1 MRVTKRSGRVEDV
14 KFDNVTN
21 RISKLTEGLSNS
33 VDVTKVAQQV
43 FSSIYDGI
51 NTHEIDTLSAEICI
65 GMITSDPDYEILATR
80 ITASNIQKR
89 AANNFHIAM
98 RKLHK
103 AGIVTHEVLEVSSKV
118 KDDIKPE
125 RDYDFG
131 YFGLKTLEKGY
142 LQKIDGEIIETP
154 QYMYMRVAIGIHGHD
169 TERVL
174 ETYDALSK
182 GLFIHATP
190 TLFNAGT
197 PRPQMSSCFVAG
209 TAVFTTNRGPVPI
222 EEVCIGDNV
231 VTHTGSI
238 KPVLQ
243 THKNLLGDRTL
254 FDVKIY
260 KTPGFQVTGN
270 HRFWSIT
277 KEQLHWKDEPQW
289 NSIEHLRVGDWISIP
304 KTKLNTVYEILDMYE
319 LLKDENG
326 TEHWTYSFEFDGTKM
341 RRLTHFT
348 SEYRPNGI
356 TLKGEWFERYI
367 KVDEDFAWFIG
378 SWYGDGCITYQR
390 SSAKSKRTPTHRG
403 ISFAQNPN
411 NTTFIEKIEKI
422 GCKYLGVHACISKSK
437 KRNCLSIS
445 FNNSAIGNAFNIL
458 FGRWSSGKF
467 LWPNMYSWNR
477 NMVSAF
483 IGGLVS
489 TDGCC
494 TLRGNVTVQLTNQPL
509 IKSIFHLSR
518 SVGLDTSLTVGSKPY
533 KDRKQYIGRI
543 QFPWIPEIMKWVYK
557 HYDDNRLYKSERANT
572 TLEIDGKIFLRINA
586 KTRVKDNLP
595 EFVYTLGVKDDH
607 SYTVQ
612 GVIAENCFLI
622 ANKEDSIDGIYDTV
636 KECARIS
643 KWAGGIGLHIHDVR
657 ANKSHIRGTNGT
669 SDGIIPMLRVYNST
683 ARYVNQAGR
692 RKGSIAV
699 YLEPWHA
706 DILDFL
712 EIRLNQGDEEA
723 RCRDLFSAMWI
734 PDLFMKRVE
743 SGGNWSLFCPD
754 QAKGLSD
761 VYGKEFEDLYEKYE
775 AEGLARK
782 VVPASEVWKAIIKSQ
797 SETGTPYMLY
807 KDACNEKS
815 NHKHVGTIKSSNL
828 CVAPETK
835 ILTSKG
841 QQIISELVDQ
851 DVEVWNGDEFSN
863 VTIRQTGKN
872 QKLLTVKT
880 SKGLELRCTPYHK
893 FWIVGHNEPI
903 EAQNLEKGMKIIKHS
918 LPVINHNTENMKYAY
933 THGLFCADGTT
944 SSHGNPKR
952 CLFKAKNNGFCMR
965 HQKNLKDYEED
976 DDGTCQANSYSEQ
989 KFLDLYHVKKK
1000 LMKFIDYDY
1009 ASNNDACNKIRLRLP
1024 KDIDEKYTVPTECSL
1039 ESKLEW
1045 FAGLIDG
1052 DGCVTKHQGGRG
1064 ISIQIGSIHYNF
1076 LNDVLLMLQTIGVNS
1091 RINLSRNESI
1101 KELPGGS
1108 YTCKKLWRLLIPS
1121 GGVELLKTLGLNTRR
1136 VNINT
1141 ENLPNRQALHFD
1153 KIVSVEDLGETSDTF
1168 CFNEP
1173 LKHRGIFNG
1182 ILTGNCTEILEYTDK
1197 DETAVCNLASIALPK
1212 YVDVEK
1218 KEFNHEELH
1227 RVTKMVTRNLNKVID
1242 KNFYPTENGE
1252 RSNMRHRP
1260 IGIGVQGLAD
1270 VFIMLRMSFG
1280 SEESRKLNRDIFET
1294 IYHASLES
1302 SCELAEMYGTYETFK
1317 GSPFSQGILQFD
1329 MWDRDP
1335 KFSGRYDWN
1344 AMRELV
1350 KKGTRNS
1357 LLLAPMPTASTSQIL
1372 GNNECFEPYTTNI
1385 YLRRTL
1391 AGEFVV
1397 VNKHLVNDLKE
1408 RGLWSKE
1415 MKDLMVKANG
1425 SVQNIIDIPD
1435 DLKELYKTVW
1445 EMSQKTI
1452 IDMAADRGVYI
1463 DQSQSMNLFVESPT
1477 LSKLSSMHMYAWK
1490 TGLKTGMYYLRS
1502 KAKARPIQFSLEAEC
1517 AMCSA

>member
-1 MRVTKRSGRVEDV
+1 
-14 KFDNVTN
+14 
-21 RISKLTEGLSNS
+21 
-33 VDVTKVAQQV
+33 
-43 FSSIYDGI
+43 
-51 NTHEIDTLSAEICI
+51 
-65 GMITSDPDYEILATR
+65 
-80 ITASNIQKR
+80 
-89 AANNFHIAM
+89 
-98 RKLHK
+98 
-103 AGIVTHEVLEVSSKV
+103 
-118 KDDIKPE
+118 
-125 RDYDFG
+125 
-131 YFGLKTLEKGY
+131 
-142 LQKIDGEIIETP
+142 
-154 QYMYMRVAIGIHGHD
+154 
-169 TERVL
+169 
-174 ETYDALSK
+174 
-182 GLFIHATP
+182 
-190 TLFNAGT
+190 
-197 PRPQMSSCFVAG
+197 
-209 TAVFTTNRGPVPI
+209 
-222 EEVCIGDNV
+222 
-231 VTHTGSI
+231 
-238 KPVLQ
+238 
-243 THKNLLGDRTL
+243 
-254 FDVKIY
+254 
-260 KTPGFQVTGN
+260 
-270 HRFWSIT
+270 
-277 KEQLHWKDEPQW
+277 
-289 NSIEHLRVGDWISIP
+289 
-304 KTKLNTVYEILDMYE
+304 
-319 LLKDENG
+319 
-326 TEHWTYSFEFDGTKM
+326 
-341 RRLTHFT
+341 
-348 SEYRPNGI
+348 
-356 TLKGEWFERYI
+356 
-367 KVDEDFAWFIG
+367 
-378 SWYGDGCITYQR
+378 
-390 SSAKSKRTPTHRG
+390 
-403 ISFAQNPN
+403 
-411 NTTFIEKIEKI
+411 
-422 GCKYLGVHACISKSK
+422 
-437 KRNCLSIS
+437 
-445 FNNSAIGNAFNIL
+445 
-458 FGRWSSGKF
+458 
-467 LWPNMYSWNR
+467 
-477 NMVSAF
+477 
-483 IGGLVS
+483 
-489 TDGCC
+489 
-494 TLRGNVTVQLTNQPL
+494 
-509 IKSIFHLSR
+509 
-518 SVGLDTSLTVGSKPY
+518 
-533 KDRKQYIGRI
+533 
-543 QFPWIPEIMKWVYK
+543 
-557 HYDDNRLYKSERANT
+557 
-572 TLEIDGKIFLRINA
+572 
-586 KTRVKDNLP
+586 
-595 EFVYTLGVKDDH
+595 
-607 SYTVQ
+607 
-612 GVIAENCFLI
+612 
-622 ANKEDSIDGIYDTV
+622 
-636 KECARIS
+636 
-643 KWAGGIGLHIHDVR
+643 
-657 ANKSHIRGTNGT
+657 
-669 SDGIIPMLRVYNST
+669 
-683 ARYVNQAGR
+683 
-692 RKGSIAV
+692 
-699 YLEPWHA
+699 
-706 DILDFL
+706 
-712 EIRLNQGDEEA
+712 
-723 RCRDLFSAMWI
+723 MWI

-903 EAQNLEKGMKIIKHS
+903 EAQNLEKGMETIRYS
-918 LPVINHNTENMKYAY
+918 LP
-933 THGLFCADGTT
+933 
-944 SSHGNPKR
+944 
-952 CLFKAKNNGFCMR
+952 
-965 HQKNLKDYEED
+965 D
-976 DDGTCQANSYSEQ
+976 D
-989 KFLDLYHVKKK
+989 
-1000 LMKFIDYDY
+1000 
-1009 ASNNDACNKIRLRLP
+1009 ND
-1024 KDIDEKYTVPTECSL
+1024 T
-1039 ESKLEW
+1039 
-1045 FAGLIDG
+1045 
-1052 DGCVTKHQGGRG
+1052 
-1064 ISIQIGSIHYNF
+1064 
-1076 LNDVLLMLQTIGVNS
+1076 
-1091 RINLSRNESI
+1091 
-1101 KELPGGS
+1101 
-1108 YTCKKLWRLLIPS
+1108 
-1121 GGVELLKTLGLNTRR
+1121 
-1136 VNINT
+1136 
-1141 ENLPNRQALHFD
+1141 HFD

-1182 ILTGNCTEILEYTDK
+1182 ILTGNCTEIIEYTDK

>member
-21 RISKLTEGLSNS
+21 RISKLTEGLSET
-33 VDVTKVAQQV
+33 VDVTKIAQQV

-51 NTHEIDTLSAEICI
+51 KTPEIDTLSAEICI

-125 RDYDFG
+125 RDFEFG

-154 QYMYMRVAIGIHGHD
+154 QYLYMRVAIGIHGHD
-169 TERVL
+169 IDHVL

-197 PRPQMSSCFVAG
+197 PRPQMSSCF
-209 TAVFTTNRGPVPI
+209 
-222 EEVCIGDNV
+222 
-231 VTHTGSI
+231 
-238 KPVLQ
+238 
-243 THKNLLGDRTL
+243 
-254 FDVKIY
+254 
-260 KTPGFQVTGN
+260 
-270 HRFWSIT
+270 
-277 KEQLHWKDEPQW
+277 
-289 NSIEHLRVGDWISIP
+289 
-304 KTKLNTVYEILDMYE
+304 
-319 LLKDENG
+319 
-326 TEHWTYSFEFDGTKM
+326 
-341 RRLTHFT
+341 
-348 SEYRPNGI
+348 
-356 TLKGEWFERYI
+356 
-367 KVDEDFAWFIG
+367 
-378 SWYGDGCITYQR
+378 
-390 SSAKSKRTPTHRG
+390 
-403 ISFAQNPN
+403 
-411 NTTFIEKIEKI
+411 
-422 GCKYLGVHACISKSK
+422 
-437 KRNCLSIS
+437 
-445 FNNSAIGNAFNIL
+445 
-458 FGRWSSGKF
+458 
-467 LWPNMYSWNR
+467 
-477 NMVSAF
+477 
-483 IGGLVS
+483 
-489 TDGCC
+489 
-494 TLRGNVTVQLTNQPL
+494 
-509 IKSIFHLSR
+509 
-518 SVGLDTSLTVGSKPY
+518 
-533 KDRKQYIGRI
+533 
-543 QFPWIPEIMKWVYK
+543 
-557 HYDDNRLYKSERANT
+557 
-572 TLEIDGKIFLRINA
+572 
-586 KTRVKDNLP
+586 
-595 EFVYTLGVKDDH
+595 
-607 SYTVQ
+607 
-612 GVIAENCFLI
+612 LI

-643 KWAGGIGLHIHDVR
+643 KWAGGIGLHVHDVR

-743 SGGNWSLFCPD
+743 SDGNWSLFCPD
-754 QAKGLSD
+754 TARGLSD

-775 AEGLARK
+775 TDGLATK
-782 VVPASEVWKAIIKSQ
+782 VVPASEIWKAIIKSQ

-815 NHKHVGTIKSSNL
+815 NHKHLGTIKSSNL
-828 CVAPETK
+828 C
-835 ILTSKG
+835 
-841 QQIISELVDQ
+841 
-851 DVEVWNGDEFSN
+851 
-863 VTIRQTGKN
+863 
-872 QKLLTVKT
+872 
-880 SKGLELRCTPYHK
+880 
-893 FWIVGHNEPI
+893 
-903 EAQNLEKGMKIIKHS
+903 
-918 LPVINHNTENMKYAY
+918 
-933 THGLFCADGTT
+933 
-944 SSHGNPKR
+944 
-952 CLFKAKNNGFCMR
+952 
-965 HQKNLKDYEED
+965 
-976 DDGTCQANSYSEQ
+976 
-989 KFLDLYHVKKK
+989 
-1000 LMKFIDYDY
+1000 
-1009 ASNNDACNKIRLRLP
+1009 
-1024 KDIDEKYTVPTECSL
+1024 
-1039 ESKLEW
+1039 
-1045 FAGLIDG
+1045 
-1052 DGCVTKHQGGRG
+1052 
-1064 ISIQIGSIHYNF
+1064 
-1076 LNDVLLMLQTIGVNS
+1076 
-1091 RINLSRNESI
+1091 
-1101 KELPGGS
+1101 
-1108 YTCKKLWRLLIPS
+1108 
-1121 GGVELLKTLGLNTRR
+1121 
-1136 VNINT
+1136 
-1141 ENLPNRQALHFD
+1141 
-1153 KIVSVEDLGETSDTF
+1153 
-1168 CFNEP
+1168 
-1173 LKHRGIFNG
+1173 
-1182 ILTGNCTEILEYTDK
+1182 TEILEFTDK

-1227 RVTKMVTRNLNKVID
+1227 RVTKMITRNLNKVID
-1242 KNFYPTENGE
+1242 KNFYPTENGK

-1270 VFIMLRMSFG
+1270 VFIMLRMTFG
-1280 SEESRKLNRDIFET
+1280 SEESRKLNIDIFET

-1302 SCELAEMYGTYETFK
+1302 SCELAEMYGPYETFK
-1317 GSPFSQGILQFD
+1317 GSPFSKGILQFD

-1344 AMRELV
+1344 AMRKLV
-1350 KKGTRNS
+1350 KKGTMNS

-1477 LSKLSSMHMYAWK
+1477 ISKLSSMHMYAWK

-1502 KAKARPIQFSLEAEC
+1502 KAKSRPIQFSLEAEC
-1517 AMCSA
+1517 SMCSA

>member
-21 RISKLTEGLSNS
+21 RISKLTEGLSET
-33 VDVTKVAQQV
+33 VDVTKIAQQV

-51 NTHEIDTLSAEICI
+51 KTPEIDTLSAEICI

-118 KDDIKPE
+118 KDEIKPE
-125 RDYDFG
+125 RDFEFG

-154 QYMYMRVAIGIHGHD
+154 QYLYMRVAIGIHGHD
-169 TERVL
+169 IDHVL

-197 PRPQMSSCFVAG
+197 PRPQMSSCF
-209 TAVFTTNRGPVPI
+209 
-222 EEVCIGDNV
+222 
-231 VTHTGSI
+231 
-238 KPVLQ
+238 
-243 THKNLLGDRTL
+243 
-254 FDVKIY
+254 
-260 KTPGFQVTGN
+260 
-270 HRFWSIT
+270 
-277 KEQLHWKDEPQW
+277 
-289 NSIEHLRVGDWISIP
+289 
-304 KTKLNTVYEILDMYE
+304 
-319 LLKDENG
+319 
-326 TEHWTYSFEFDGTKM
+326 
-341 RRLTHFT
+341 
-348 SEYRPNGI
+348 
-356 TLKGEWFERYI
+356 
-367 KVDEDFAWFIG
+367 
-378 SWYGDGCITYQR
+378 
-390 SSAKSKRTPTHRG
+390 
-403 ISFAQNPN
+403 
-411 NTTFIEKIEKI
+411 
-422 GCKYLGVHACISKSK
+422 
-437 KRNCLSIS
+437 
-445 FNNSAIGNAFNIL
+445 
-458 FGRWSSGKF
+458 
-467 LWPNMYSWNR
+467 
-477 NMVSAF
+477 
-483 IGGLVS
+483 
-489 TDGCC
+489 
-494 TLRGNVTVQLTNQPL
+494 
-509 IKSIFHLSR
+509 
-518 SVGLDTSLTVGSKPY
+518 
-533 KDRKQYIGRI
+533 
-543 QFPWIPEIMKWVYK
+543 
-557 HYDDNRLYKSERANT
+557 
-572 TLEIDGKIFLRINA
+572 
-586 KTRVKDNLP
+586 
-595 EFVYTLGVKDDH
+595 
-607 SYTVQ
+607 
-612 GVIAENCFLI
+612 LI

-643 KWAGGIGLHIHDVR
+643 KWAGGIGLHVHDVR

-743 SGGNWSLFCPD
+743 SDGNWSLFCPD

-761 VYGKEFEDLYEKYE
+761 VYGKEFEELYEKYE
-775 AEGLARK
+775 SEGIATK
-782 VVPASEVWKAIIKSQ
+782 VVPASEIWKAIIKSQ

-828 CVAPETK
+828 C
-835 ILTSKG
+835 
-841 QQIISELVDQ
+841 
-851 DVEVWNGDEFSN
+851 
-863 VTIRQTGKN
+863 
-872 QKLLTVKT
+872 
-880 SKGLELRCTPYHK
+880 
-893 FWIVGHNEPI
+893 
-903 EAQNLEKGMKIIKHS
+903 
-918 LPVINHNTENMKYAY
+918 
-933 THGLFCADGTT
+933 
-944 SSHGNPKR
+944 
-952 CLFKAKNNGFCMR
+952 
-965 HQKNLKDYEED
+965 
-976 DDGTCQANSYSEQ
+976 
-989 KFLDLYHVKKK
+989 
-1000 LMKFIDYDY
+1000 
-1009 ASNNDACNKIRLRLP
+1009 
-1024 KDIDEKYTVPTECSL
+1024 
-1039 ESKLEW
+1039 
-1045 FAGLIDG
+1045 
-1052 DGCVTKHQGGRG
+1052 
-1064 ISIQIGSIHYNF
+1064 
-1076 LNDVLLMLQTIGVNS
+1076 
-1091 RINLSRNESI
+1091 
-1101 KELPGGS
+1101 
-1108 YTCKKLWRLLIPS
+1108 
-1121 GGVELLKTLGLNTRR
+1121 
-1136 VNINT
+1136 
-1141 ENLPNRQALHFD
+1141 
-1153 KIVSVEDLGETSDTF
+1153 
-1168 CFNEP
+1168 
-1173 LKHRGIFNG
+1173 
-1182 ILTGNCTEILEYTDK
+1182 TEILEFTDK
-1197 DETAVCNLASIALPK
+1197 EETAVCNLASIALPK

-1242 KNFYPTENGE
+1242 KNFYPTENGK

-1270 VFIMLRMSFG
+1270 VFIMLRMTFG
-1280 SEESRKLNRDIFET
+1280 SEESRKLNIDIFET

-1302 SCELAEMYGTYETFK
+1302 SCELAEMYGPYETFK
-1317 GSPFSQGILQFD
+1317 GSPFSKGILQFD

-1344 AMRELV
+1344 AMRKLV
-1350 KKGTRNS
+1350 KKGTMNS

-1397 VNKHLVNDLKE
+1397 VNKHLVNDLKG

-1477 LSKLSSMHMYAWK
+1477 ISKLSSMHMYAWK

-1502 KAKARPIQFSLEAEC
+1502 KAKSRPIQFSLEAEC
-1517 AMCSA
+1517 SMCSA

>member
-21 RISKLTEGLSNS
+21 RISKLTEGLSET
-33 VDVTKVAQQV
+33 VDVTKIAQQV

-51 NTHEIDTLSAEICI
+51 KTPEIDTLSAEICI

-118 KDDIKPE
+118 KDEIKPE
-125 RDYDFG
+125 RDFEFG

-142 LQKIDGEIIETP
+142 LQKIDGEVIETP
-154 QYMYMRVAIGIHGHD
+154 QYLYMRVAIGIHGHD
-169 TERVL
+169 IDHVL

-197 PRPQMSSCFVAG
+197 PRPQMSSCF
-209 TAVFTTNRGPVPI
+209 
-222 EEVCIGDNV
+222 
-231 VTHTGSI
+231 
-238 KPVLQ
+238 
-243 THKNLLGDRTL
+243 
-254 FDVKIY
+254 
-260 KTPGFQVTGN
+260 
-270 HRFWSIT
+270 
-277 KEQLHWKDEPQW
+277 
-289 NSIEHLRVGDWISIP
+289 
-304 KTKLNTVYEILDMYE
+304 
-319 LLKDENG
+319 
-326 TEHWTYSFEFDGTKM
+326 
-341 RRLTHFT
+341 
-348 SEYRPNGI
+348 
-356 TLKGEWFERYI
+356 
-367 KVDEDFAWFIG
+367 
-378 SWYGDGCITYQR
+378 
-390 SSAKSKRTPTHRG
+390 
-403 ISFAQNPN
+403 
-411 NTTFIEKIEKI
+411 
-422 GCKYLGVHACISKSK
+422 
-437 KRNCLSIS
+437 
-445 FNNSAIGNAFNIL
+445 
-458 FGRWSSGKF
+458 
-467 LWPNMYSWNR
+467 
-477 NMVSAF
+477 
-483 IGGLVS
+483 
-489 TDGCC
+489 
-494 TLRGNVTVQLTNQPL
+494 
-509 IKSIFHLSR
+509 
-518 SVGLDTSLTVGSKPY
+518 
-533 KDRKQYIGRI
+533 
-543 QFPWIPEIMKWVYK
+543 
-557 HYDDNRLYKSERANT
+557 
-572 TLEIDGKIFLRINA
+572 
-586 KTRVKDNLP
+586 
-595 EFVYTLGVKDDH
+595 
-607 SYTVQ
+607 
-612 GVIAENCFLI
+612 LI

-643 KWAGGIGLHIHDVR
+643 KWAGGIGLHVHDVR

-743 SGGNWSLFCPD
+743 SDGNWSLFCPD

-775 AEGLARK
+775 SEGIATK
-782 VVPASEVWKAIIKSQ
+782 VVPASEIWKAIIKSQ

-815 NHKHVGTIKSSNL
+815 NHKHIGTIKSSNL
-828 CVAPETK
+828 C
-835 ILTSKG
+835 
-841 QQIISELVDQ
+841 
-851 DVEVWNGDEFSN
+851 
-863 VTIRQTGKN
+863 
-872 QKLLTVKT
+872 
-880 SKGLELRCTPYHK
+880 
-893 FWIVGHNEPI
+893 
-903 EAQNLEKGMKIIKHS
+903 
-918 LPVINHNTENMKYAY
+918 
-933 THGLFCADGTT
+933 
-944 SSHGNPKR
+944 
-952 CLFKAKNNGFCMR
+952 
-965 HQKNLKDYEED
+965 
-976 DDGTCQANSYSEQ
+976 
-989 KFLDLYHVKKK
+989 
-1000 LMKFIDYDY
+1000 
-1009 ASNNDACNKIRLRLP
+1009 
-1024 KDIDEKYTVPTECSL
+1024 
-1039 ESKLEW
+1039 
-1045 FAGLIDG
+1045 
-1052 DGCVTKHQGGRG
+1052 
-1064 ISIQIGSIHYNF
+1064 
-1076 LNDVLLMLQTIGVNS
+1076 
-1091 RINLSRNESI
+1091 
-1101 KELPGGS
+1101 
-1108 YTCKKLWRLLIPS
+1108 
-1121 GGVELLKTLGLNTRR
+1121 
-1136 VNINT
+1136 
-1141 ENLPNRQALHFD
+1141 
-1153 KIVSVEDLGETSDTF
+1153 
-1168 CFNEP
+1168 
-1173 LKHRGIFNG
+1173 
-1182 ILTGNCTEILEYTDK
+1182 TEILEFTDK
-1197 DETAVCNLASIALPK
+1197 EETAVCNLASIALPK

-1227 RVTKMVTRNLNKVID
+1227 RVTKMVTRNLNRVID
-1242 KNFYPTENGE
+1242 KNFYPTENGK

-1270 VFIMLRMSFG
+1270 VFIMLRMTFG
-1280 SEESRKLNRDIFET
+1280 SEESRKLNIDIFET

-1302 SCELAEMYGTYETFK
+1302 SCELAEMYGPYETFK
-1317 GSPFSQGILQFD
+1317 GSPFSKGILQFD

-1344 AMRELV
+1344 AMRKLV
-1350 KKGTRNS
+1350 KKGTMNS

-1477 LSKLSSMHMYAWK
+1477 ISKLSSMHMYAWK

-1502 KAKARPIQFSLEAEC
+1502 KAKSRPIQFSLEAEC
-1517 AMCSA
+1517 SMCSA

>member
-21 RISKLTEGLSNS
+21 RISKLTEGLSET
-33 VDVTKVAQQV
+33 VDVTKIAQQV

-51 NTHEIDTLSAEICI
+51 KTPEIDTLSAEICI

-118 KDDIKPE
+118 KDEIKPE
-125 RDYDFG
+125 RDFEFG

-142 LQKIDGEIIETP
+142 LQKIDGEVIETP
-154 QYMYMRVAIGIHGHD
+154 QYLYMRVAIGIHGHD
-169 TERVL
+169 IDHVL

-197 PRPQMSSCFVAG
+197 PRPQMSSCF
-209 TAVFTTNRGPVPI
+209 
-222 EEVCIGDNV
+222 
-231 VTHTGSI
+231 
-238 KPVLQ
+238 
-243 THKNLLGDRTL
+243 
-254 FDVKIY
+254 
-260 KTPGFQVTGN
+260 
-270 HRFWSIT
+270 
-277 KEQLHWKDEPQW
+277 
-289 NSIEHLRVGDWISIP
+289 
-304 KTKLNTVYEILDMYE
+304 
-319 LLKDENG
+319 
-326 TEHWTYSFEFDGTKM
+326 
-341 RRLTHFT
+341 
-348 SEYRPNGI
+348 
-356 TLKGEWFERYI
+356 
-367 KVDEDFAWFIG
+367 
-378 SWYGDGCITYQR
+378 
-390 SSAKSKRTPTHRG
+390 
-403 ISFAQNPN
+403 
-411 NTTFIEKIEKI
+411 
-422 GCKYLGVHACISKSK
+422 
-437 KRNCLSIS
+437 
-445 FNNSAIGNAFNIL
+445 
-458 FGRWSSGKF
+458 
-467 LWPNMYSWNR
+467 
-477 NMVSAF
+477 
-483 IGGLVS
+483 
-489 TDGCC
+489 
-494 TLRGNVTVQLTNQPL
+494 
-509 IKSIFHLSR
+509 
-518 SVGLDTSLTVGSKPY
+518 
-533 KDRKQYIGRI
+533 
-543 QFPWIPEIMKWVYK
+543 
-557 HYDDNRLYKSERANT
+557 
-572 TLEIDGKIFLRINA
+572 
-586 KTRVKDNLP
+586 
-595 EFVYTLGVKDDH
+595 
-607 SYTVQ
+607 
-612 GVIAENCFLI
+612 LI

-643 KWAGGIGLHIHDVR
+643 KWAGGIGLHVHDVR

-743 SGGNWSLFCPD
+743 SDGNWSLFCPD

-775 AEGLARK
+775 SEGIATK
-782 VVPASEVWKAIIKSQ
+782 VVPASEIWKAIIKSQ

-828 CVAPETK
+828 C
-835 ILTSKG
+835 
-841 QQIISELVDQ
+841 
-851 DVEVWNGDEFSN
+851 
-863 VTIRQTGKN
+863 
-872 QKLLTVKT
+872 
-880 SKGLELRCTPYHK
+880 
-893 FWIVGHNEPI
+893 
-903 EAQNLEKGMKIIKHS
+903 
-918 LPVINHNTENMKYAY
+918 
-933 THGLFCADGTT
+933 
-944 SSHGNPKR
+944 
-952 CLFKAKNNGFCMR
+952 
-965 HQKNLKDYEED
+965 
-976 DDGTCQANSYSEQ
+976 
-989 KFLDLYHVKKK
+989 
-1000 LMKFIDYDY
+1000 
-1009 ASNNDACNKIRLRLP
+1009 
-1024 KDIDEKYTVPTECSL
+1024 
-1039 ESKLEW
+1039 
-1045 FAGLIDG
+1045 
-1052 DGCVTKHQGGRG
+1052 
-1064 ISIQIGSIHYNF
+1064 
-1076 LNDVLLMLQTIGVNS
+1076 
-1091 RINLSRNESI
+1091 
-1101 KELPGGS
+1101 
-1108 YTCKKLWRLLIPS
+1108 
-1121 GGVELLKTLGLNTRR
+1121 
-1136 VNINT
+1136 
-1141 ENLPNRQALHFD
+1141 
-1153 KIVSVEDLGETSDTF
+1153 
-1168 CFNEP
+1168 
-1173 LKHRGIFNG
+1173 
-1182 ILTGNCTEILEYTDK
+1182 TEILEFTDK
-1197 DETAVCNLASIALPK
+1197 EETAVCNLASIALPK

-1227 RVTKMVTRNLNKVID
+1227 RVTKMVTRNLNRVID
-1242 KNFYPTENGE
+1242 KNFYPTENGK

-1270 VFIMLRMSFG
+1270 VFIMLRMTFG
-1280 SEESRKLNRDIFET
+1280 SEESRKLNIDIFET

-1302 SCELAEMYGTYETFK
+1302 SCELAEMYGPYSTFK
-1317 GSPFSQGILQFD
+1317 GSPFSKGILQFD

-1344 AMRELV
+1344 AMRKLV
-1350 KKGTRNS
+1350 KKGTMNS

-1477 LSKLSSMHMYAWK
+1477 ISKLSSMHMYAWK

-1502 KAKARPIQFSLEAEC
+1502 KAKSRPIQFSLEAEC
-1517 AMCSA
+1517 SMCSA

>member
-21 RISKLTEGLSNS
+21 RISKLTEGLSET
-33 VDVTKVAQQV
+33 VDVTKIAQQV

-51 NTHEIDTLSAEICI
+51 KTPEIDTLSAEICI

-118 KDDIKPE
+118 KDDIKTE
-125 RDYDFG
+125 RDFEFG

-154 QYMYMRVAIGIHGHD
+154 QYLYMRVAIGIHGHD
-169 TERVL
+169 IDHVL

-197 PRPQMSSCFVAG
+197 PRPQMSSCF
-209 TAVFTTNRGPVPI
+209 
-222 EEVCIGDNV
+222 
-231 VTHTGSI
+231 
-238 KPVLQ
+238 
-243 THKNLLGDRTL
+243 
-254 FDVKIY
+254 
-260 KTPGFQVTGN
+260 
-270 HRFWSIT
+270 
-277 KEQLHWKDEPQW
+277 
-289 NSIEHLRVGDWISIP
+289 
-304 KTKLNTVYEILDMYE
+304 
-319 LLKDENG
+319 
-326 TEHWTYSFEFDGTKM
+326 
-341 RRLTHFT
+341 
-348 SEYRPNGI
+348 
-356 TLKGEWFERYI
+356 
-367 KVDEDFAWFIG
+367 
-378 SWYGDGCITYQR
+378 
-390 SSAKSKRTPTHRG
+390 
-403 ISFAQNPN
+403 
-411 NTTFIEKIEKI
+411 
-422 GCKYLGVHACISKSK
+422 
-437 KRNCLSIS
+437 
-445 FNNSAIGNAFNIL
+445 
-458 FGRWSSGKF
+458 
-467 LWPNMYSWNR
+467 
-477 NMVSAF
+477 
-483 IGGLVS
+483 
-489 TDGCC
+489 
-494 TLRGNVTVQLTNQPL
+494 
-509 IKSIFHLSR
+509 
-518 SVGLDTSLTVGSKPY
+518 
-533 KDRKQYIGRI
+533 
-543 QFPWIPEIMKWVYK
+543 
-557 HYDDNRLYKSERANT
+557 
-572 TLEIDGKIFLRINA
+572 
-586 KTRVKDNLP
+586 
-595 EFVYTLGVKDDH
+595 
-607 SYTVQ
+607 
-612 GVIAENCFLI
+612 LI

-643 KWAGGIGLHIHDVR
+643 KWAGGIGLHVHDVR

-669 SDGIIPMLRVYNST
+669 SDGIIPMLRVYNTT

-712 EIRLNQGDEEA
+712 EIRLNQGDEDA

-743 SGGNWSLFCPD
+743 SDGNWSLFCPD
-754 QAKGLSD
+754 VARGLSD

-775 AEGLARK
+775 ADGLATK
-782 VVPASEVWKAIIKSQ
+782 VVPASEIWKAIIKSQ

-815 NHKHVGTIKSSNL
+815 NHKHLGTIKSSNL
-828 CVAPETK
+828 C
-835 ILTSKG
+835 
-841 QQIISELVDQ
+841 
-851 DVEVWNGDEFSN
+851 
-863 VTIRQTGKN
+863 
-872 QKLLTVKT
+872 
-880 SKGLELRCTPYHK
+880 
-893 FWIVGHNEPI
+893 
-903 EAQNLEKGMKIIKHS
+903 
-918 LPVINHNTENMKYAY
+918 
-933 THGLFCADGTT
+933 
-944 SSHGNPKR
+944 
-952 CLFKAKNNGFCMR
+952 
-965 HQKNLKDYEED
+965 
-976 DDGTCQANSYSEQ
+976 
-989 KFLDLYHVKKK
+989 
-1000 LMKFIDYDY
+1000 
-1009 ASNNDACNKIRLRLP
+1009 
-1024 KDIDEKYTVPTECSL
+1024 
-1039 ESKLEW
+1039 
-1045 FAGLIDG
+1045 
-1052 DGCVTKHQGGRG
+1052 
-1064 ISIQIGSIHYNF
+1064 
-1076 LNDVLLMLQTIGVNS
+1076 
-1091 RINLSRNESI
+1091 
-1101 KELPGGS
+1101 
-1108 YTCKKLWRLLIPS
+1108 
-1121 GGVELLKTLGLNTRR
+1121 
-1136 VNINT
+1136 
-1141 ENLPNRQALHFD
+1141 
-1153 KIVSVEDLGETSDTF
+1153 
-1168 CFNEP
+1168 
-1173 LKHRGIFNG
+1173 
-1182 ILTGNCTEILEYTDK
+1182 TEIIEYTDK

-1242 KNFYPTENGE
+1242 KNFYPTENGK

-1270 VFIMLRMSFG
+1270 VFIMLRMTFG
-1280 SEESRKLNRDIFET
+1280 SEESRKLNIDIFET

-1302 SCELAEMYGTYETFK
+1302 SCELAEMYGPYESFK
-1317 GSPFSQGILQFD
+1317 GSPFSKGILQFD

-1344 AMRELV
+1344 AMRKLV
-1350 KKGTRNS
+1350 KKGTMNS

-1477 LSKLSSMHMYAWK
+1477 ISKLSSMHMYAWK

-1502 KAKARPIQFSLEAEC
+1502 KAKSRPIQFSLEAEC
-1517 AMCSA
+1517 SMCSA

>member
-21 RISKLTEGLSNS
+21 RISKLTEGLSET
-33 VDVTKVAQQV
+33 VDVTKIAQQV

-51 NTHEIDTLSAEICI
+51 KTPEIDTLSAEICI

-118 KDDIKPE
+118 KDEIKPE
-125 RDYDFG
+125 RDFEFG

-142 LQKIDGEIIETP
+142 LQKIDGEVIETP
-154 QYMYMRVAIGIHGHD
+154 QYLYMRVAIGIHGHD
-169 TERVL
+169 IDHVL

-197 PRPQMSSCFVAG
+197 PRPQMSSCF
-209 TAVFTTNRGPVPI
+209 
-222 EEVCIGDNV
+222 
-231 VTHTGSI
+231 
-238 KPVLQ
+238 
-243 THKNLLGDRTL
+243 
-254 FDVKIY
+254 
-260 KTPGFQVTGN
+260 
-270 HRFWSIT
+270 
-277 KEQLHWKDEPQW
+277 
-289 NSIEHLRVGDWISIP
+289 
-304 KTKLNTVYEILDMYE
+304 
-319 LLKDENG
+319 
-326 TEHWTYSFEFDGTKM
+326 
-341 RRLTHFT
+341 
-348 SEYRPNGI
+348 
-356 TLKGEWFERYI
+356 
-367 KVDEDFAWFIG
+367 
-378 SWYGDGCITYQR
+378 
-390 SSAKSKRTPTHRG
+390 
-403 ISFAQNPN
+403 
-411 NTTFIEKIEKI
+411 
-422 GCKYLGVHACISKSK
+422 
-437 KRNCLSIS
+437 
-445 FNNSAIGNAFNIL
+445 
-458 FGRWSSGKF
+458 
-467 LWPNMYSWNR
+467 
-477 NMVSAF
+477 
-483 IGGLVS
+483 
-489 TDGCC
+489 
-494 TLRGNVTVQLTNQPL
+494 
-509 IKSIFHLSR
+509 
-518 SVGLDTSLTVGSKPY
+518 
-533 KDRKQYIGRI
+533 
-543 QFPWIPEIMKWVYK
+543 
-557 HYDDNRLYKSERANT
+557 
-572 TLEIDGKIFLRINA
+572 
-586 KTRVKDNLP
+586 
-595 EFVYTLGVKDDH
+595 
-607 SYTVQ
+607 
-612 GVIAENCFLI
+612 LI

-643 KWAGGIGLHIHDVR
+643 KWAGGIGLHVHDVR

-743 SGGNWSLFCPD
+743 SDGNWSLFCPD

-761 VYGKEFEDLYEKYE
+761 VYGKEFEELYEKYE
-775 AEGLARK
+775 SEGIASK
-782 VVPASEVWKAIIKSQ
+782 VVPASEIWKAIIKSQ

-815 NHKHVGTIKSSNL
+815 NHKHIGTIKSSNL
-828 CVAPETK
+828 
-835 ILTSKG
+835 
-841 QQIISELVDQ
+841 
-851 DVEVWNGDEFSN
+851 
-863 VTIRQTGKN
+863 
-872 QKLLTVKT
+872 
-880 SKGLELRCTPYHK
+880 
-893 FWIVGHNEPI
+893 
-903 EAQNLEKGMKIIKHS
+903 
-918 LPVINHNTENMKYAY
+918 
-933 THGLFCADGTT
+933 
-944 SSHGNPKR
+944 
-952 CLFKAKNNGFCMR
+952 
-965 HQKNLKDYEED
+965 
-976 DDGTCQANSYSEQ
+976 
-989 KFLDLYHVKKK
+989 
-1000 LMKFIDYDY
+1000 
-1009 ASNNDACNKIRLRLP
+1009 
-1024 KDIDEKYTVPTECSL
+1024 
-1039 ESKLEW
+1039 
-1045 FAGLIDG
+1045 
-1052 DGCVTKHQGGRG
+1052 
-1064 ISIQIGSIHYNF
+1064 
-1076 LNDVLLMLQTIGVNS
+1076 
-1091 RINLSRNESI
+1091 
-1101 KELPGGS
+1101 
-1108 YTCKKLWRLLIPS
+1108 
-1121 GGVELLKTLGLNTRR
+1121 
-1136 VNINT
+1136 
-1141 ENLPNRQALHFD
+1141 
-1153 KIVSVEDLGETSDTF
+1153 
-1168 CFNEP
+1168 
-1173 LKHRGIFNG
+1173 
-1182 ILTGNCTEILEYTDK
+1182 CTEILEYTDK

-1242 KNFYPTENGE
+1242 KNFYPTENGK

-1270 VFIMLRMSFG
+1270 VFIMLRMTFG
-1280 SEESRKLNRDIFET
+1280 SEESRKLNIDIFET

-1302 SCELAEMYGTYETFK
+1302 SCELAEMYGPYETFK
-1317 GSPFSQGILQFD
+1317 GSPFSKGILQFD

-1344 AMRELV
+1344 AMRKLV
-1350 KKGTRNS
+1350 KKGTMNS

-1477 LSKLSSMHMYAWK
+1477 ISKLSSMHMYAWK

-1502 KAKARPIQFSLEAEC
+1502 KAKSRPIQFSLEAEC
-1517 AMCSA
+1517 SMCSA